1 MFTLDQR
8 TILTIIAVYASVSLL
23 VFASDLVQLGRIED
37 IELAPMMVS
46 LILLIPLT
54 LWYSQ
59 TRTPGAELD
68 SKVKRRVV
76 WFEAI
81 VLFSL
86 AMVVRVPFVLLMGM
100 SFEKT
105 PVIYLLALT
114 VVLVKKANLG
124 SFGFET
130 KKLGL
135 SLLIGLAYY
144 LVFAFFMF
152 SFQLISVY
160 LATGHLL
167 FVGYEP
173 LPSLLV
179 FPFMTFCVGVSE
191 EGLFRGFIQT
201 RLSLAYSEKH
211 ALWAQALLFGI
222 WHFVWHIAPFD
233 PVGMI
238 IHVST
243 SFVFGLVFGRFFE
256 ISGNLVPLI
265 LAHGLV
271 DTVGYGAV
279 INSQLDSMQI
289 SIQLSQALSFIV
301 GIISLALLTKRLAT
315 KTRVK
320 EIK

>member
-1 MFTLDQR
+1 MNLKTS
-8 TILTIIAVYASVSLL
+8 LTIIAVYVSASLL
-23 VFASDLVQLGRIED
+23 VFASDLVHLGRIED

-46 LILLIPLT
+46 LVLLIPLT
-54 LWYSQ
+54 LWYTQ
-59 TRTPGAELD
+59 TRTQGAAPD
-68 SKVKRRVV
+68 SKVERRAV
-76 WFEAI
+76 WPETI
-81 VLFSL
+81 ILFSL

-114 VVLVKKANLG
+114 VILIKKANLG
-124 SFGFET
+124 SFGFKT
-130 KKLGL
+130 RQLGL
-135 SLLIGLAYY
+135 SLLTGLTYY

-152 SFQLISVY
+152 AFLLVSVY
-160 LATGHLL
+160 LSTGHLL
-167 FVGYEP
+167 IVGYEP
-173 LPSLLV
+173 LPPMLV

-201 RLSLAYSEKH
+201 RLSLAYSKKQ

-233 PVGMI
+233 PIGMI
-238 IHVST
+238 IHVS
-243 SFVFGLVFGRFFE
+243 SSLVFGLVFGRFFE
-256 ISGNLVPLI
+256 FSGNLAPLI

-279 INSQLDSMQI
+279 INPQLDSMQI

-301 GIISLALLTKRLAT
+301 GIIGLALLTKRLAI

-320 EIK
+320 EVE